1 MFPNSAP
8 FLIELRFSPVYCS
21 DFSIFS
27 ICGFQKVAELSQHDP
42 SLPFVRLNVGGSLF
56 TPLRDTLKAST
67 FFEDLLAEVERGRI
81 KLPTDPRYAFKAF
94 VLVLSIDFS
103 KASQCQLKKWTR
115 VIVKFV
121 SVTQLCN

>member
-1 MFPNSAP
+1 MAK
-8 FLIELRFSPVYCS
+8 LL
-21 DFSIFS
+21 
-27 ICGFQKVAELSQHDP
+27 QHDP

-94 VLVLSIDFS
+94 VLVLSVDFS
-103 KASQCQLKKWTR
+103 KASTMSAEKMDTGYC
-115 VIVKFV
+115 
-121 SVTQLCN
+121 

>member
-1 MFPNSAP
+1 MQLDC
-8 FLIELRFSPVYCS
+8 FLRS
-21 DFSIFS
+21 SITLF
-27 ICGFQKVAELSQHDP
+27 CWVFFDFQKVAELSQHDP

-94 VLVLSIDFS
+94 VLVLSVDFS